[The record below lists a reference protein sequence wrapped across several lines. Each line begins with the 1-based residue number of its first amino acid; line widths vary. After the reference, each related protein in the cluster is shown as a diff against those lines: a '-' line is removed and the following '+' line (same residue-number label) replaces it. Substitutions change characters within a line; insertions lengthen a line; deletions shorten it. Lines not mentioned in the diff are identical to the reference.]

1 MTGPT
6 GPTGSL
12 PSVDVAEAAR
22 RLRDDPAAIL
32 LDVRER
38 DEFADVRAPGAAL
51 VPMSELTTRVDELP
65 DRPLLVI
72 CHSGS
77 RSLAVSNY
85 LRQLGRDAT
94 NVAGGMV
101 AWEGAGL
108 PTASGTPEPG
118 EGELRPE

>member
-1 MTGPT
+1 MTPPT
-6 GPTGSL
+6 GPGPL

-22 RLRDDPAAIL
+22 RLRDDPTAIL

-38 DEFADVRAPGAAL
+38 DEFAEVRTPGAAL
-51 VPMSELTTRVDELP
+51 VPMSELTARVGELP

-77 RSLAVSNY
+77 RSLAVTSY
-85 LRQLGRDAT
+85 LRQLGHDAT

-101 AWEGAGL
+101 AWANAGL
-108 PTASGTPEPG
+108 PIASGRPEPG
-118 EGELRPE
+118 EGELPPA

>member
-1 MTGPT
+1 M
-6 GPTGSL
+6 
-12 PSVDVAEAAR
+12 AEAAR
-22 RLRDDPAAIL
+22 RLGDGTGTIL

-51 VPMSELTTRVDELP
+51 VPMSELTGRVGELP

-77 RSLAVSNY
+77 RSLAVTGY

-101 AWEGAGL
+101 AWARAGL
-108 PTASGTPEPG
+108 PTASGTPQPG
-118 EGELRPE
+118 EGDLEPE